1 MCQALGD
8 KKVSATDKKHNKTK
22 KQQNKTKNPIAVYV
36 WMNNKINTE
45 CLKCSV
51 SDGDGKNEAGGGREH
66 LGLGGFAIWDR
77 WI

>member
-36 WMNNKINTE
+36 
-45 CLKCSV
+45 
-51 SDGDGKNEAGGGREH
+51 
-66 LGLGGFAIWDR
+66 
-77 WI
+77 